1 VLGGAIELTELSS
14 LRKKRQ
20 CRWSMEPMELT
31 ELMELR
37 KNMLMEHGADVAHRA
52 HGAEKEYAY

>member
-1 VLGGAIELTELSS
+1 MELRKNMLTEHGALS
-14 LRKKRQ
+14 
-20 CRWSMEPMELT
+20 M

-37 KNMLMEHGADVAHRA
+37 KNMLMEYGAHGAHRA